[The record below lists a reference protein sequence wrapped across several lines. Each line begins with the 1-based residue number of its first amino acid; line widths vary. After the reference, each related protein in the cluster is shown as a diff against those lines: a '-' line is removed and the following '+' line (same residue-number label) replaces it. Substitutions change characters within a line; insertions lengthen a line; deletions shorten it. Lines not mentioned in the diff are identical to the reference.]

1 MGGSASDAIEKL
13 KPRSAQ
19 GFDIQ
24 TLGKGGAH
32 INRQLQ
38 AGIGTES
45 ALGKGLEHNFTQ
57 IHQGIGE
64 GIKKFGSE
72 LDSFVERN
80 TRSLRPPSRPGQEAQ
95 TASANYTGQ
104 SQTQRSGS
112 GKRGSG
118 KLTSK
123 DTKKKQGK
131 RSLTIQK

>member
-1 MGGSASDAIEKL
+1 MGNASEVIEKI

-38 AGIGTES
+38 AGMGTES

-57 IHQGIGE
+57 INQGVGE

-95 TASANYTGQ
+95 SASANYTGQ
-104 SQTQRSGS
+104 ANTQKSGS

-123 DTKKKQGK
+123 DTKKSKGK
-131 RSLTIQK
+131 RTLTIQK

>member
-1 MGGSASDAIEKL
+1 MGNASEEIGKVVNPRKL
-13 KPRSAQ
+13 GLHKLAPEAGAFQRS
-19 GFDIQ
+19 D
-24 TLGKGGAH
+24 
-32 INRQLQ
+32 
-38 AGIGTES
+38 
-45 ALGKGLEHNFTQ
+45 LGKGLEHNFTQ

-80 TRSLRPPSRPGQEAQ
+80 TRSLRPPSRPGEEAQ

-123 DTKKKQGK
+123 DRKKKQGK
-131 RSLTIQK
+131 KALTITK